1 MAGAERPLSFF
12 APLFMR
18 FPPFMRFPLFM
29 RFPRS
34 PPFTR
39 LFALLVLLLQR
50 RHDIRIR

>member
-12 APLFMR
+12 V
-18 FPPFMRFPLFM
+18 PLFM